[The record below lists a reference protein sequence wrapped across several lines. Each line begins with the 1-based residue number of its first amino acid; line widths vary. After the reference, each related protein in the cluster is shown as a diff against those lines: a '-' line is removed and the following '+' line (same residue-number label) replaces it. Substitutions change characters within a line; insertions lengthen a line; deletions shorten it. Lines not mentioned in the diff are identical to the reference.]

1 VLTAANAHQ
10 PGLGRICLRAALLLG
25 VALCVFGWGTGY
37 KLSLYQHTPERA
49 LELKAKFWI
58 KTSEADRN
66 SAGASVQTHPPA
78 DATVHPVD
86 CAAPLAIA
94 LRPTR
99 SQDSKPPLD
108 RDLLAHV
115 FAAALFLRPPPAI

>member
-1 VLTAANAHQ
+1 MRTDANSRRA
-10 PGLGRICLRAALLLG
+10 GLAGVCLRAGLLLA

-37 KLSLYQHTPERA
+37 KLSLYGPAPQHS

-58 KTSEADRN
+58 KTGEAECHN
-66 SAGASVQTHPPA
+66 AAAAVQAHPPA
-78 DATVHPVD
+78 DATVHPAKGAED
-86 CAAPLAIA
+86 MATAPAFV
-94 LRPTR
+94 
-99 SQDSKPPLD
+99 SQPGAKPAPA

>member
-1 VLTAANAHQ
+1 MLTAANAHQ
-10 PGLGRICLRAALLLG
+10 PGLARICLRTGLLLA

-37 KLSLYQHTPERA
+37 KLSLYQHAPVRT

-58 KTSEADRN
+58 KTSDADRN
-66 SAGASVQTHPPA
+66 CAGAQMQMHPPA
-78 DATVHPVD
+78 DSTMQPAN

-94 LRPTR
+94 SIPVRHQ
-99 SQDSKPPLD
+99 SSKPPLA
-108 RDLLAHV
+108 RGLLAHV